1 MQLIRK
7 GEKNSM
13 MISIDAR
20 IRQMKVLQFKK
31 NLENERNKFLKL
43 IKVSRKSMI
52 INGSGLRLK
61 FFLKGPE

>member
-1 MQLIRK
+1 
-7 GEKNSM
+7 M